1 LRCENPYT
9 YNPLESFPASP
20 PDPMKIVRGL
30 TNACPSDRGCVLTI
44 GNFDGMHLGHE
55 AIVGHLAAR
64 GREHGLPTA
73 MLTFEPNPREYFD
86 PANAPARLM
95 RLRDKAA
102 RLAELGLDRLI
113 LLKFDERLRAWDGNE
128 FIERVLVEA
137 LGVRHVVIGNAFR
150 FGKGRSGTVDLL
162 REAGRRHGY
171 EVDEVQAVQ
180 VDGER
185 VSSTRIRAALARGD
199 MATVRK
205 LLGRDYR
212 MTGRVMEGRR
222 LGRTLGYAT
231 ANLRLHR
238 RVSPVAGV
246 FAVRVHGIDGGT
258 RPGVASVGTRP
269 TVGSGEVLLE
279 AHVFDWQ
286 GDLYGRYLGVDFVAK
301 LRDES
306 KFPDIDTLV
315 ERMHVDARQAREL
328 LADG

>member
-1 LRCENPYT
+1 
-9 YNPLESFPASP
+9 
-20 PDPMKIVRGL
+20 MKIVRGL
-30 TNACPSDRGCVLTI
+30 TNARPSDRGCVLTI

-55 AIVGHLAAR
+55 EIVRHLAVR

-73 MLTFEPNPREYFD
+73 LLTFEPNPREFFD

-102 RLAELGLDRLI
+102 RLAELGVDRLI
-113 LLKFDERLRAWDGNE
+113 LLKFDERLRSWDGVS
-128 FIERVLVEA
+128 FIERILVEA
-137 LGVRHVVIGNAFR
+137 LGVRHIVIGSAFR

-162 REAGRRHGY
+162 REEGRRLGFD
-171 EVDEVQAVQ
+171 VDEVSAIEVG
-180 VDGER
+180 GER
-185 VSSTRIRAALARGD
+185 VSSTRVRSALARGD
-199 MATVRK
+199 LEVARR

-238 RVSPVAGV
+238 RVSPVSGV
-246 FAVRVHGIDGGT
+246 FAVRVHGADDT
-258 RPGVASVGTRP
+258 ALPGVASVGSRP
-269 TVGSGEVLLE
+269 TVGGGEILLE

-301 LRDES
+301 LREECR
-306 KFPDIDTLV
+306 FPDIDALV
-315 ERMHVDARQAREL
+315 ARMHVDASEARRIL
-328 LADG
+328 GMA

>member
-1 LRCENPYT
+1 
-9 YNPLESFPASP
+9 
-20 PDPMKIVRGL
+20 MKIVRGL
-30 TNACPSDRGCVLTI
+30 TNARPSDRGCVLTI

-55 AIVGHLAAR
+55 AIVRHLGAR

-73 MLTFEPNPREYFD
+73 LLTFEPNPREFFD

-102 RLAELGLDRLI
+102 RLAELGVDRLI
-113 LLKFDERLRAWDGNE
+113 LLKFDQRLRSWDGQA

-137 LGVRHVVIGNAFR
+137 LGVRHIVIGREFR
-150 FGKGRSGTVDLL
+150 FGKGRSGTVSLL
-162 REAGRRHGY
+162 REEGRRLGF
-171 EVDEVQAVQ
+171 EVDEVGPVS

-185 VSSTRIRAALARGD
+185 VSSTRVRAALAAGD
-199 MATVRK
+199 LATARR

-246 FAVRVHGIDGGT
+246 FAVRVHGAGT
-258 RPGVASVGTRP
+258 AVLPGVASVGSRP
-269 TVGSGEVLLE
+269 TVGGGEILLE

-286 GDLYGRYLGVDFVAK
+286 GDLYGRYLGVDFVSK
-301 LRDES
+301 LREES
-306 KFPDIDTLV
+306 HFPDLDALV
-315 ERMHVDARQAREL
+315 ARMHVDASEARRIL
-328 LADG
+328 GAG

>member
-1 LRCENPYT
+1 
-9 YNPLESFPASP
+9 
-20 PDPMKIVRGL
+20 MKIVRGL
-30 TNACPSDRGCVLTI
+30 TNARPSDRGCVLTI

-55 AIVGHLAAR
+55 EIVRQLLVR
-64 GREHGLPTA
+64 GREHALPTA
-73 MLTFEPNPREYFD
+73 LLTFEPNPREYFD

-102 RLAELGLDRLI
+102 RLAELGVDRLI
-113 LLKFDERLRAWDGNE
+113 LLKFDERLRSWDGSA

-137 LGVRHVVIGNAFR
+137 LGVRHIVIGSAFR
-150 FGKGRSGTVDLL
+150 FGKGRSGTVGLL
-162 REAGRRHGY
+162 RSAGKVLGFG
-171 EVDEVQAVQ
+171 VDEVGAVE

-199 MATVRK
+199 LATARR

-238 RVSPVAGV
+238 RVSPVSGV
-246 FAVRVHGIDGGT
+246 FAVRVLGAGDGPM
-258 RPGVASVGTRP
+258 PGVASVGSRP
-269 TVGSGEVLLE
+269 TVGGGEILLE

-286 GDLYGRYLGVDFVAK
+286 GDLYGRYLGVDFVTK
-301 LRDES
+301 LREES
-306 KFPDIDTLV
+306 KFPDLDALV
-315 ERMHVDARQAREL
+315 ARMHVDAREARQIL
-328 LADG
+328 GVA